1 MASVHGP
8 TRRTRVRQGA
18 SMGQIPLS
26 SGEIELY
33 SRQDETA
40 RRRRRL
46 LAVRDQERRIAQ
58 QVTQRYRANLQK
70 LQGSKA
76 QSAQRQ
82 LNVQQEALLSELH
95 RRYQNSLQSMGTA
108 QRNAR
113 DKLLELMEQ
122 AQLEKEKW
130 RYNQRVTGKQRVEEA
145 EQVHEEDEAVRLAR
159 RREVEEN
166 LTRLKELSGKQRA
179 YASARARKEQEV
191 ALQRAKDREE
201 AERLRRMHAPEEVF
215 VTPRPHEKDLLSY
228 QFTRTHCLA
237 LPTPEVAGSSTP
249 AVTVIRHNTRHPTA
263 LNGADEASKYRDEVD
278 QTRERDRLVKE
289 EQEGNAAERGEGA
302 MNAVTSRQK
311 GQQALEW
318 LALVD
323 KMERRERV
331 QHFGEGE
338 DRVQDA
344 VHAEERDAEQPERMT
359 ERAFARM
366 FDLDEEESVDL
377 SAFSIDTDEGEQPVG
392 PAPTVY
398 RQPKDDRL
406 AGSGDDY
413 RVKLKAVKSLGY
425 PDSAESLDGKEPGD
439 NGLDASGGRAKFAD
453 DELEKNRKQK
463 PVESPELDSFVLKK
477 KTWNFGTPSEG
488 KSGSEKRHAEERTL
502 SEKLRKVAKD
512 RLAADE
518 EGDNERQSSTN
529 LRWDQRKRRT
539 VDETRQN
546 PPIRHSYGAENEVA
560 ADSTQGQRR
569 QSNRSLERAHER
581 SDAEAEDVY
590 SNLRR
595 QRDHTSIEQLD
606 KRLEEVFL
614 NLQSSTARHDGS
626 ASTASRRSDD
636 PISLSS
642 SGSESGHRVV
652 QLDEGTVRSPTMT
665 AGAAPSQ
672 TSRHG
677 SDRARDTSVV
687 SLPVASG
694 ESALSL
700 SAASASF
707 AASEAHTNISS
718 HREKLVA
725 TEQDL
730 REEERLADTNRAS
743 LSGTSFASSV
753 NRRLDGPVSDVEH
766 DSQSN
771 ASERSFASGS
781 SLSMDAHFNYLVNM
795 TTTVGKSLPLHLR
808 LPAMIYGKKDMTKP
822 PAPMAWSTSSES
834 SLDNDRRAAPKVAET
849 ISQTGREPS
858 IRSSLSESLEEQV
871 EPPSGPKLTNDEAER
886 QERGSD
892 AQKSASVHRGIK
904 VSDGSSASDS
914 DSEMERSEPMALKS
928 MKGKVARL
936 PPPPLGS
943 LDMSQPPVPLQQFS
957 SSSNSSRS
965 SSARYSEDLEPGDQS
980 RGHASRRSYEAEEE
994 ERKADDSSSSGAAS
1008 PSESSS
1014 SEGSSVS
1021 FRQQQRPKK
1030 AERIVVPGHDDDKQE
1045 GQKLSLAEAFQRRHP
1060 SFQRRVESHQDRL
1073 KRQRAEHREQQQQND
1088 RQQPTGRPAEA
1099 ERGSARD
1106 SKASNPR
1113 VRSAVAS
1120 PPPLNAEKQE
1130 LLGRLAT
1137 GARAKISS
1145 HEMKERSRRLYHQLP
1160 EVVERKRQEEMLRR
1174 RRQRLNELREQ
1185 EQVRRQGAADSS
1197 DLRIQSDRP
1206 DAVSFASSLVSDE
1219 SASMK
1224 MRRQLLTG
1232 ASELGRHRRRSASG
1246 WSATPVTSQNRG
1258 SMLRTSV
1265 RRLATAAAKQT
1276 PSSARPKH
1284 HKKKSNRFAKAGLPL
1299 LLFIVGGYVGLTQ
1312 FVGGKFE
1319 ARDHLIKS
1327 QSERVFDL
1335 EEEHKV
1341 WPDVTPDL
1349 LLDSIARRT
1358 NSLLTL
1364 LLHCCYTDALLQK
1377 ITKKLV
1383 LDDFEL
1389 KPVPKPKG

>member
-1 MASVHGP
+1 MASVHAP

-130 RYNQRVTGKQRVEEA
+130 RYNQRITGKQRVEEA
-145 EQVHEEDEAVRLAR
+145 EEVREEDEAARLAR

-191 ALQRAKDREE
+191 ALQRAKNREE
-201 AERLRRMHAPEEVF
+201 AERLRRLHAPEEVF
-215 VTPRPHEKDLLSY
+215 VMPRPHEKDLLSY

-278 QTRERDRLVKE
+278 QTRERIRLVKE
-289 EQEGNAAERGEGA
+289 EQEENAAERGEGA

-323 KMERRERV
+323 KMERRERI

-338 DRVQDA
+338 GRVQDA
-344 VHAEERDAEQPERMT
+344 VDAEERDAEQPERMT
-359 ERAFARM
+359 ERVFARL

-392 PAPTVY
+392 PVPTVGG
-398 RQPKDDRL
+398 QPQDDKL

-425 PDSAESLDGKEPGD
+425 PDSAESLDGEEPGD
-439 NGLDASGGRAKFAD
+439 DGLDASGGRARYAD
-453 DELEKNRKQK
+453 DELEKTRKQK
-463 PVESPELDSFVLKK
+463 PSESPELDSFALKK
-477 KTWNFGTPSEG
+477 KEWNFGTPPEG
-488 KSGSEKRHAEERTL
+488 KSGPEKRHAEEREL
-502 SEKLRKVAKD
+502 SEKLREVAKD
-512 RLAADE
+512 RLAAGE
-518 EGDNERQSSTN
+518 EGGNEHQSSSN
-529 LRWDQRKRRT
+529 LRWDQRNRRT

-546 PPIRHSYGAENEVA
+546 PPIRRSYGAEKEVA
-560 ADSTQGQRR
+560 ADSTQGRRR
-569 QSNRSLERAHER
+569 QSNRGLEEVHGR

-614 NLQSSTARHDGS
+614 NLQSSAARHDG
-626 ASTASRRSDD
+626 
-636 PISLSS
+636 
-642 SGSESGHRVV
+642 
-652 QLDEGTVRSPTMT
+652 
-665 AGAAPSQ
+665 
-672 TSRHG
+672 
-677 SDRARDTSVV
+677 
-687 SLPVASG
+687 
-694 ESALSL
+694 
-700 SAASASF
+700 
-707 AASEAHTNISS
+707 
-718 HREKLVA
+718 
-725 TEQDL
+725 
-730 REEERLADTNRAS
+730 
-743 LSGTSFASSV
+743 
-753 NRRLDGPVSDVEH
+753 LDGPVSDVEH
-766 DSQSN
+766 DRQSN

-781 SLSMDAHFNYLVNM
+781 SLSMDAHFNYLVGM
-795 TTTVGKSLPLHLR
+795 TTAAGKSLPLHLR

-834 SLDNDRRAAPKVAET
+834 SLDDDRHAAPKVFET
-849 ISQTGREPS
+849 IPQTGLESS

-871 EPPSGPKLTNDEAER
+871 EPRPAAKFKHDEGGR
-886 QERGSD
+886 QERISD
-892 AQKSASVHRGIK
+892 SQKSASIHRSIK
-904 VSDGSSASDS
+904 VSGGSSASDS
-914 DSEMERSEPMALKS
+914 DSETERSKPMTLKS

-943 LDMSQPPVPLQQFS
+943 LDMSQPPAPLQQFS
-957 SSSNSSRS
+957 SSSHSSRS
-965 SSARYSEDLEPGDQS
+965 SAGYSDGLQPVDGHQS
-980 RGHASRRSYEAEEE
+980 RRRASRRPYEAEEE
-994 ERKADDSSSSGAAS
+994 ERKADDSSSDSGAAS

-1014 SEGSSVS
+1014 SEGSSAS
-1021 FRQQQRPKK
+1021 LRQQQHPKK
-1030 AERIVVPGHDDDKQE
+1030 AERIVVPGHDDGGDKRE
-1045 GQKLSLAEAFQRRHP
+1045 GQELSLAEAFQRRHP
-1060 SFQRRVESHQDRL
+1060 SFQRRVGSHHDRL
-1073 KRQRAEHREQQQQND
+1073 KRQRAEHREQQQD
-1088 RQQPTGRPAEA
+1088 DEQQPTGRPAEA
-1099 ERGSARD
+1099 KRGPVRG
-1106 SKASNPR
+1106 SKASRSPR
-1113 VRSAVAS
+1113 GRSAAAP

-1130 LLGRLAT
+1130 LLDRLAT

-1185 EQVRRQGAADSS
+1185 EQVRRQGG
-1197 DLRIQSDRP
+1197 
-1206 DAVSFASSLVSDE
+1206 E
-1219 SASMK
+1219 
-1224 MRRQLLTG
+1224 G
-1232 ASELGRHRRRSASG
+1232 AYPWVVA
-1246 WSATPVTSQNRG
+1246 
-1258 SMLRTSV
+1258 
-1265 RRLATAAAKQT
+1265 
-1276 PSSARPKH
+1276 
-1284 HKKKSNRFAKAGLPL
+1284 
-1299 LLFIVGGYVGLTQ
+1299 
-1312 FVGGKFE
+1312 
-1319 ARDHLIKS
+1319 
-1327 QSERVFDL
+1327 
-1335 EEEHKV
+1335 
-1341 WPDVTPDL
+1341 
-1349 LLDSIARRT
+1349 
-1358 NSLLTL
+1358 
-1364 LLHCCYTDALLQK
+1364 
-1377 ITKKLV
+1377 LV
-1383 LDDFEL
+1383 LT
-1389 KPVPKPKG
+1389 